1 MADCSSP
8 SIFSR
13 WIAAYSPE
21 RGHQCG
27 RVCSASPWVPVPF
40 QGLSSILGSPPGSNS
55 TPFPLSL
62 LPRQSLFCEG
72 RGACMTSCKSSSL
85 ATIIPILQPRQARPG
100 EDEQPARVSWSV
112 AEQGA
117 NPGSSCSKATL
128 LCLSLFCRTCPQTRD
143 PHSFPAP
150 PRPLTSCRGYEEN
163 TAPILFTRIPARENG
178 TTTPF
183 PGSLT
188 QAAFS
193 ESLPGPGRDAC
204 SIFYLAT
211 NCLHLRGIA
220 VPQLSSVSCPDAC
233 FCTKGR
239 WGRGA
244 SERGPTVSPVT
255 ALKA

>member
-150 PRPLTSCRGYEEN
+150 PRPLTSCRGHEEN

-211 NCLHLRGIA
+211 NCLHLEA
-220 VPQLSSVSCPDAC
+220 SQCHSCPLFHALMRVSARRDA
-233 FCTKGR
+233 
-239 WGRGA
+239 GA
-244 SERGPTVSPVT
+244 GEPVSAGPRSPQ
-255 ALKA
+255 